1 MKKTTKLT
9 LISIL
14 TIALCIS
21 LIVGAT
27 FALFT
32 DEKSSGIDVNAGV
45 VQLDINDEKVQLD
58 VWSAKWSDADGA
70 YINDHKTLNA
80 DNRYEFT
87 AGGFASLDSET
98 LALDLE
104 RMVPGDGAKLTFG
117 VTNNS
122 NILIKYRLVI
132 SIKDNGLLD
141 SLEISYAKDNANIE
155 LNEAEDYLY
164 SDWFTTADADVK
176 DLGTFSITVQL
187 PIGTD
192 NRAQDKSCSID
203 VSVFAVQINGQIT
216 DTEKLKEKEVV
227 LNSALLD
234 GVVATGIDSKSLV
247 VGSWSTYADVVGGE
261 FKEGALVA
269 NNNNVRAFEHDDKVY
284 VLVYG
289 KLVADTDYDDQDG
302 LFCQY
307 DFEEV
312 DLSDVDFSTLT
323 ANTLGYMFEASN
335 LKVVN
340 FSGADLSKLTS
351 MSYLFAFCS
360 QLEEVYFNG
369 AILKNLPASDES
381 AMSYVFHG
389 CTSLK
394 KVDFSE
400 ADLTNVGK
408 ISSMFWNGYRTSTS
422 VNVGGNGGSFSSSG
436 TPTYACTNLEYVSF
450 ADATF
455 ENVTAI
461 LYDIFKGA
469 ENLKYVNFANCDLH
483 NLTSI
488 SWFGGQTTA
497 KRYTPALETV
507 IFTGA
512 NLSGVQNLQYWF
524 RYCANLETV
533 DFRNADIRTATSL
546 EYAFASCTNLQT
558 VDFHGAQLDGVT
570 KLGSMFASSPSL
582 VKVDFAGAF
591 KSTIT
596 SATSMFPSTN
606 LYLETIDFSG
616 CDFSGIGG
624 ASNAG
629 CMTIFSSSGTPV
641 LKSVNFSGCNFL
653 GTNANHYNQRFYK
666 IATLET
672 VNFSNAKL
680 PATSLTGMFYQ
691 CTSLTS
697 VDFSGAELASVTT
710 LGNTLPFS
718 GCTSLETVN
727 FSGADLSN
735 LTTTSSM
742 FNGCTAL
749 TTVYLWTDFANVT
762 TAVNMFN
769 GCSSLVNI
777 FVDAEMPETNIVSNS
792 NMFTGCTSLPGFV
805 DAKSSHAHTGDDG
818 YFTVK
823 Q

>member
-14 TIALCIS
+14 TIALCMS

-58 VWSAKWSDADGA
+58 VWSAKWSDEDGA

-132 SIKDNGLLD
+132 SIEDNGLLD

-187 PIGTD
+187 PMGTD

-312 DLSDVDFSTLT
+312 DLSDVDFTTLT

-408 ISSMFWNGYRTSTS
+408 ISSMFWSGYRTSTS

-461 LYDIFKGA
+461 LYDIFQGA
-469 ENLKYVNFANCDLH
+469 ESLKYVNFANCDLH

-533 DFRNADIRTATSL
+533 DFRNADIRNATRMD
-546 EYAFASCTNLQT
+546 YAFANCTNLNA
-558 VDFHGAQLDGVT
+558 VDFSGANLELVT
-570 KLGSMFASSPSL
+570 NIDRLFSSSPNI
-582 VKVDFAGAF
+582 VKANFAGAL
-591 KSTIT
+591 KKIT
-596 SATSMFPSTN
+596 SMTEVFSSAKLLQEVN
-606 LYLETIDFSG
+606 FSG
-616 CDFSGIGG
+616 CDFSVSGSVAMNKHIITTFGQ
-624 ASNAG
+624 
-629 CMTIFSSSGTPV
+629 SGTPALV
-641 LKSVNFSGCNFL
+641 
-653 GTNANHYNQRFYK
+653 
-666 IATLET
+666 
-672 VNFSNAKL
+672 
-680 PATSLTGMFYQ
+680 
-691 CTSLTS
+691 S
-697 VDFSGAELASVTT
+697 VDFSDCD
-710 LGNTLPFS
+710 FS
-718 GCTSLETVN
+718 GMNAGWLRERFYRITTLETVN
-727 FSGADLSN
+727 FSGAKFPDQ
-735 LTTTSSM
+735 TTAQSM
-742 FNGCTAL
+742 FYGCTSL
-749 TTVYLWTDFANVT
+749 TTVYLWEDFDIITNAEK
-762 TAVNMFN
+762 MFN
-769 GCSSLVNI
+769 GCSSLTDI
-777 FVDAEMPETNIVSNS
+777 FVDRDMDLSASITTSS
-792 NMFTGCTSLPGFV
+792 NMFTDCTALFNKFGSLGTNAIG
-805 DAKSSHAHTGDDG
+805 AKTVGG
-818 YFTVK
+818 YFQVK
-823 Q
+823 PVSEQD